1 MSRRSD
7 GTVDARLAVLRGEA
21 LADEQDGEVVHGAS
35 PRWELAVDGDAAD
48 AMPL

>member
-7 GTVDARLAVLRGEA
+7 GTVDAGLAVLHAEA
-21 LADEQDGEVVHGAS
+21 LADEQGGEVLHGAS